1 MRSRAKSSAQQRG
14 ASHSTSNFD
23 HTTTADRPK
32 SRSNDNISTHI
43 HAAATAPAT
52 PNGNGLVRRLPSQL
66 QQQQHQ
72 IPGAPTPLPLPPS
85 PPPPPPP
92 PYHLLDHS
100 HHPTTIEANSAN
112 VHVNTNNASHTTPPK
127 PTAANP
133 TTANVGAATPITT
146 DMNHNSNNHNNKN
159 VDKPP
164 IPNMTA
170 HSSLLQPRVAVAL
183 GVPKKWHFLLW
194 LCRQSST
201 FPAIWWGLPSAL
213 RLLAML
219 HLIVFGGSPTTWQH
233 IFARVVAAGVGR
245 AGGGGG
251 GTSTG
256 PAGGGGDMG
265 CGIGSNGGSMMMGS
279 PDFLSSG
286 AGAGSTGGGSST
298 SEGNANGN
306 YNSYP
311 GASATGFSD
320 LSFEARLR
328 LTETLLAIVWCGAS
342 AYLSF
347 FFTDSLMSRWLVNY
361 TPQATIVRLL
371 TITTLNAYLT
381 SQILYLTAGSQDPRL
396 LLPAWVGIS
405 AMLTLLYHI
414 TQRKINIRKETSMSI
429 RAFSVASFI
438 SMAALLAQVHSN
450 RTDYPQIPLWT
461 FVTKVWQELVQVA
474 LKIMDYGTVARDY

>member
-1 MRSRAKSSAQQRG
+1 
-14 ASHSTSNFD
+14 
-23 HTTTADRPK
+23 
-32 SRSNDNISTHI
+32 
-43 HAAATAPAT
+43 
-52 PNGNGLVRRLPSQL
+52 
-66 QQQQHQ
+66 
-72 IPGAPTPLPLPPS
+72 
-85 PPPPPPP
+85 
-92 PYHLLDHS
+92 
-100 HHPTTIEANSAN
+100 
-112 VHVNTNNASHTTPPK
+112 
-127 PTAANP
+127 
-133 TTANVGAATPITT
+133 
-146 DMNHNSNNHNNKN
+146 MNHSSGSSINNKN
-159 VDKPP
+159 VDIK
-164 IPNMTA
+164 TA
-170 HSSLLQPRVAVAL
+170 QSSLLQPRVAVAL

-213 RLLAML
+213 RLLAMF

-233 IFARVVAAGVGR
+233 IFARVVAAGVGKTSTS

-251 GTSTG
+251 GG
-256 PAGGGGDMG
+256 EGDTMG
-265 CGIGSNGGSMMMGS
+265 CGIGTDGGAMMMGT
-279 PDFLSSG
+279 PDFLVSSG
-286 AGAGSTGGGSST
+286 ATGSSSSSSSSSNT
-298 SEGNANGN
+298 ASSGSGSGTGN
-306 YNSYP
+306 YNP
-311 GASATGFSD
+311 VGVPATGFSD

-396 LLPAWVGIS
+396 LLPAWVIIS
-405 AMLTLLYHI
+405 AVLTLLYHI

-438 SMAALLAQVHSN
+438 SMVALLAQVHSN

-461 FVTKVWQELVQVA
+461 FVTKVWQELVKVA

>member
-1 MRSRAKSSAQQRG
+1 MRNRPKSSAQQRG
-14 ASHSTSNFD
+14 AAHSTSNFD
-23 HTTTADRPK
+23 PTTTADRPK
-32 SRSNDNISTHI
+32 SRSNDSANTHI

-52 PNGNGLVRRLPSQL
+52 TNGNGLVRR
-66 QQQQHQ
+66 
-72 IPGAPTPLPLPPS
+72 APTPPAAPP

-100 HHPTTIEANSAN
+100 HHPNTIEANSAN
-112 VHVNTNNASHTTPPK
+112 VHASTNNVSHTSTPK
-127 PTAANP
+127 PTAATP
-133 TTANVGAATPITT
+133 TTATVGAATPITT
-146 DMNHNSNNHNNKN
+146 IDMNHNSTNHNNNNNKN
-159 VDKPP
+159 ADKSP
-164 IPNMTA
+164 IPNMTATA

-245 AGGGGG
+245 SGGGG
-251 GTSTG
+251 GTSSTG
-256 PAGGGGDMG
+256 TAGGGGDMG
-265 CGIGSNGGSMMMGS
+265 CGIGSDGGAMMMGS
-279 PDFLSSG
+279 PHFLASG
-286 AGAGSTGGGSST
+286 AGAGATGGGGSSST
-298 SEGNANGN
+298 SGGNANGN
-306 YNSYP
+306 YNSYNP

-347 FFTDSLMSRWLVNY
+347 FFTDSLMSRCDHRPAPDHND
-361 TPQATIVRLL
+361 AKR
-371 TITTLNAYLT
+371 YLT

-438 SMAALLAQVHSN
+438 SMVALLAQVHSN

-461 FVTKVWQELVQVA
+461 FVTKVWQELVKVA

>member
-1 MRSRAKSSAQQRG
+1 M
-14 ASHSTSNFD
+14 
-23 HTTTADRPK
+23 TA
-32 SRSNDNISTHI
+32 
-43 HAAATAPAT
+43 
-52 PNGNGLVRRLPSQL
+52 
-66 QQQQHQ
+66 
-72 IPGAPTPLPLPPS
+72 
-85 PPPPPPP
+85 
-92 PYHLLDHS
+92 
-100 HHPTTIEANSAN
+100 
-112 VHVNTNNASHTTPPK
+112 
-127 PTAANP
+127 
-133 TTANVGAATPITT
+133 
-146 DMNHNSNNHNNKN
+146 DMNHSSNKN
-159 VDKPP
+159 VDKP
-164 IPNMTA
+164 PNMTA

-245 AGGGGG
+245 SGGATSAAGGGGG
-251 GTSTG
+251 G
-256 PAGGGGDMG
+256 GDMMG
-265 CGIGSNGGSMMMGS
+265 CGSGIGTDGGAMMMGS

-286 AGAGSTGGGSST
+286 AGAGATGGSST
-298 SEGNANGN
+298 TNSGGGGNGN
-306 YNSYP
+306 YNYSP
-311 GASATGFSD
+311 VASATGFSD

-438 SMAALLAQVHSN
+438 SMVALLAQVHSN

-461 FVTKVWQELVQVA
+461 FVTKVWQEFVKVA